1 MPLGRSSPYMSQQN
15 ENPISAPFFENRLC
29 ASWRVPLFFVKIYLL
44 IYEREV
50 FFHEKDGTRALCP
63 LPRTSLLFCT
73 ICARPNLSLRRSS
86 PRFSIFPSAPIP
98 TRSGGIPS
106 VPPRRSFASSTGWR
120 ILAPSSAAASNSSTY
135 PSSPTPIH
143 SPPRLFSRRNI
154 RQKSS
159 GKSVNRKASS
169 PPRTPPGTNK
179 AREGFSPLALFDV
192 FGCLNPACAEPLA
205 NCGQCSEETLKAGRE
220 NRRHFSSTAA
230 FLQPAAF
237 PRLPFSVSRRD
248 RPRARGRRRALLR
261 RRRTW

>member
-1 MPLGRSSPYMSQQN
+1 MKKTDA
-15 ENPISAPFFENRLC
+15 SALPF
-29 ASWRVPLFFVKIYLL
+29 A
-44 IYEREV
+44 
-50 FFHEKDGTRALCP
+50 
-63 LPRTSLLFCT
+63 RTSLLFCT
-73 ICARPNLSLRRSS
+73 ICARPNPSLRRSS

-120 ILAPSSAAASNSSTY
+120 ILAPSSAAASNSSTH
-135 PSSPTPIH
+135 PSSPIPIH

-159 GKSVNRKASS
+159 GRPVNRKAS
-169 PPRTPPGTNK
+169 PRRERIKREK
-179 AREGFSPLALFDV
+179 ASALSRFLIF

-220 NRRHFSSTAA
+220 NRRHFPSTAA
-230 FLQPAAF
+230 FLHPAAF
-237 PRLPFSVSRRD
+237 PRLPFFFNRRD